1 MQQVEVVFHKMH
13 NKQIPLVV
21 LEVEVES
28 SFIISAGLI
37 QQYIRKMCKLLLTQ
51 REGKAQLLSPIIS
64 LDNVVQYGVLLVHQ
78 VFTDF
83 SVSHV

>member
-1 MQQVEVVFHKMH
+1 MQQVEVVLHKMH
-13 NKQIPLVV
+13 NKQIPLVA

-28 SFIISAGLI
+28 SFIISVGLI
-37 QQYIRKMCKLLLTQ
+37 QQNIRKMCKLLLIQ
-51 REGKAQLLSPIIS
+51 REGKAQLNPIIS
-64 LDNVVQYGVLLVHQ
+64 LDNVVQYGVLHVHQ

>member
-1 MQQVEVVFHKMH
+1 MQQVEVVFNKMH

-37 QQYIRKMCKLLLTQ
+37 QQYIHKMCKLLLIQ
-51 REGKAQLLSPIIS
+51 WEGKAQLNPIIS

>member
-1 MQQVEVVFHKMH
+1 
-13 NKQIPLVV
+13 
-21 LEVEVES
+21 
-28 SFIISAGLI
+28 
-37 QQYIRKMCKLLLTQ
+37 MCKLLLIQ
-51 REGKAQLLSPIIS
+51 REGKAQLNPIIS